1 MLKQADREIE
11 KEAEKYLEMPPIME
25 EREDSNTVL
34 EKRPELDGY
43 SECNIVF
50 TDISQGTTNRV
61 IDNCIYSNPKSHY
74 IGRMPL
80 RYLLT
85 ICRNCEEYE

>member
-1 MLKQADREIE
+1 MLIQADREIE
-11 KEAEKYLEMPPIME
+11 TEAEKYLEMPPIME

-50 TDISQGTTNRV
+50 TDISQDTTNRV
-61 IDNCIYSNPKSHY
+61 MDDSIYSCLVLLSH
-74 IGRMPL
+74 IVS
-80 RYLLT
+80 
-85 ICRNCEEYE
+85 IECH